1 MTLLQQIRE
10 DFNNL
15 DNSGKQAGG
24 RLNIFF
30 PVDSMALLIWQMR
43 HRKDY
48 VKRNKDIL
56 MDPHQSYTDSSQK

>member
-1 MTLLQQIRE
+1 MTLLPQIRE

-30 PVDSMALLIWQMR
+30 SCRLHGLAHMVNA
-43 HRKDY
+43 
-48 VKRNKDIL
+48 
-56 MDPHQSYTDSSQK
+56 SQERLCEAD